1 MAKRLH
7 GLWTI
12 TVATALTLAAVLVAP
27 GAQAISIKANRISS
41 DFGDTTVEVEGS
53 SESPRWNTPARE
65 SRTPPKAKAR
75 GKARSAA
82 PSRTWSRMDCNLNA
96 AILTITG
103 ASQLAP
109 ICGLLNKAVCNPQ
122 DKYLAY
128 GDGTKTGL
136 SNTTACIGGNT
147 PQNNSTSAAAAA
159 PPRPTITQHD
169 FATLKIPAAQLHTQL
184 NGFSLRN
191 AHTNVYANSNT
202 QTLHTTILNQPVT
215 IRATP
220 TNYTF
225 NYGDGNTL
233 TTTNPGKPTT
243 GDGLTTQTPTSH
255 IYTQTGHY
263 TITLTTTYRG
273 EYSINNGPY
282 QPIPGTA
289 TIPSTPLTIAIYKT
303 RQLNVK

>member
-1 MAKRLH
+1 MDCD
-7 GLWTI
+7 
-12 TVATALTLAAVLVAP
+12 TLA
-27 GAQAISIKANRISS
+27 ISLAH
-41 DFGDTTVEVEGS
+41 
-53 SESPRWNTPARE
+53 
-65 SRTPPKAKAR
+65 
-75 GKARSAA
+75 
-82 PSRTWSRMDCNLNA
+82 
-96 AILTITG
+96 TG
-103 ASQLAP
+103 AGQLAP
-109 ICGLLNKAVCNPQ
+109 ICGLINKAVCNPQ

-147 PQNNSTSAAAAA
+147 PQNNNTSAAAAA

-191 AHTNVYANSNT
+191 AHTNIYANSNT
-202 QTLHTTILNQPVT
+202 QTLHTTILNQPIT

-225 NYGDGNTL
+225 NYGDGNNL